1 MCLTYTDLDRTDQV
15 SHMSTDYYTDH
26 IDHTSQL
33 DHIDHIDR
41 RYVIN
46 DHTCYQDTDFD
57 HTDQV
62 CHMFTDHIDLTIQT
76 CRTDRSYRSSMSCPW
91 TDLDHT
97 DQNGHFYTDYT
108 EYIDQ
113 IILSRSYRL

>member
-33 DHIDHIDR
+33 DPIDHIDR

-62 CHMFTDHIDLTIQT
+62 CHMFTDHIDHTIQHMWN
-76 CRTDRSYRSSMSCPW
+76 R
-91 TDLDHT
+91 
-97 DQNGHFYTDYT
+97 Q
-108 EYIDQ
+108 IVQ
-113 IILSRSYRL
+113 IIHVMSMDRP

>member
-15 SHMSTDYYTDH
+15 SHMYPDYYTDH

-62 CHMFTDHIDLTIQT
+62 CHMFTDHIDHIYTKHVEKT
-76 CRTDRSYRSSMSCPW
+76 
-91 TDLDHT
+91 DHT
-97 DQNGHFYTDYT
+97 DHPCHVHGQTLIT
-108 EYIDQ
+108 LIETVICVQTIQ
-113 IILSRSYRL
+113 IT